1 MKVLEK
7 VLKSLCVVLFV
18 EMAIVTFMQVVSRY
32 IFGASFFWAEELAR
46 FSMVWIA
53 FLGAAIAIAHNSH
66 TNINFFVNLLPKTIK
81 KYVEIAQ
88 DLACLFFVVCVIF
101 YSWPIV
107 SITMKNLSTGLKIPM
122 GLVYISL
129 PVSGFIMILYL
140 LLRLYFKFTTRGKSI
155 GGEQL

>member
-1 MKVLEK
+1 MRVFEK

>member
-1 MKVLEK
+1 MKVFEK
-7 VLKSLCVVLFV
+7 ILNCMCVILFI
-18 EMAIVTFMQVVSRY
+18 EMAIVTFAQVVSRY
-32 IFGASFFWAEELAR
+32 VFGISFFWAEELAR

-88 DLACLFFVVCVIF
+88 DLVCLFFIVCVIF

-107 SITMKNLSTGLKIPM
+107 NITMKNLSTGLRIPM

-129 PVSGFIMILYL
+129 PVSGSIMILYL
-140 LLRLYFKFTTRGKSI
+140 LVRLYFKVNCKEANA